1 MSLETPRHGVQLELS
16 RAWLVQFAERL
27 VFPNHSRGR
36 YANGGF
42 VPDCV
47 AAVRRVERGVAIHYY
62 FPGDGRDPRHARLPT
77 RARANRARLAH
88 FTNAIDLPTHAQ
100 LLYLESDPARDQ
112 RRLSKLGLT
121 LAHRQRGREGMRCV
135 HRIGC

>member
-62 FPGDGRDPRHARLPT
+62 FPVDGRDPRHARQ
-77 RARANRARLAH
+77 ARTIGSRSSRQASVAH
-88 FTNAIDLPTHAQ
+88 FTNAIDLSADAQ
-100 LLYLESDPARDQ
+100 LLHLESDPARNQ
-112 RRLSKLGLT
+112 RRMGKLGQT
-121 LAHRQRGREGMRCV
+121 RTHRQRARASLDAR
-135 HRIGC
+135 

>member
-62 FPGDGRDPRHARLPT
+62 FPVDGRDSRHARLPA
-77 RARANRARLAH
+77 RARADRARLAH
-88 FTNAIDLPTHAQ
+88 FTNAIDLSADAQ
-100 LLYLESDPARDQ
+100 LLHLESDPARNQ
-112 RRLSKLGLT
+112 RRMGSWGKLERT
-121 LAHRQRGREGMRCV
+121 ASVPVRA
-135 HRIGC
+135 